1 MNTSAMTTTKHR
13 LITSNDAEENLNR
26 PQPGSDR
33 NIDDFTLAVENNPFK
48 SYMNNPSM
56 LAELIFCTFFLAI
69 SFFAPEKLFR
79 LQVYEREI
87 PYQITQNGD
96 FLFDQY
102 INRLFSENETIPDW
116 LVVVM
121 SFILPTLIIIVTG
134 LISNTKNDG
143 HSGICSLFF
152 ALGSTE
158 FITSFVKLYCGY
170 FRPNFYSYC
179 DFSEDTFTCN
189 LGSNEPRK
197 SFPSGHAS
205 MSFCAMTVL
214 TLFFYG
220 KIGLHRGLSHHLRE
234 GRRNENYYKKR
245 IFSVVAASPMLL
257 AVFIAA
263 SRVHDDWHHP
273 ADIVGGAII
282 GLSTAI
288 FGYGLWYP
296 SIYSQFAG
304 CPLQTAFNEF
314 EER

>member
-1 MNTSAMTTTKHR
+1 M
-13 LITSNDAEENLNR
+13 
-26 PQPGSDR
+26 
-33 NIDDFTLAVENNPFK
+33 
-48 SYMNNPSM
+48 
-56 LAELIFCTFFLAI
+56 
-69 SFFAPEKLFR
+69 
-79 LQVYEREI
+79 
-87 PYQITQNGD
+87 TQNGD
-96 FLFDQY
+96 FLYDQY

-116 LVVVM
+116 SVIVM

-134 LISNTKNDG
+134 LMSNTKNDG

-158 FITSFVKLYCGY
+158 FVTSFVKLYCGY

-189 LGSNEPRK
+189 LDSNNPRK

-205 MSFCAMTVL
+205 NSFCAMTVL

-220 KIGLHRGLSHHLRE
+220 KIGLHRGLSLHLRE
-234 GRRNENYYKKR
+234 EQRNAENYYKKR

-282 GLSTAI
+282 GLSAAI

>member
-1 MNTSAMTTTKHR
+1 MNTSAGTTANRRMLNSH
-13 LITSNDAEENLNR
+13 AEEESLNL
-26 PQPGSDR
+26 PQPGVCDR
-33 NIDDFTLAVENNPFK
+33 DIDDYTLAIENNPC
-48 SYMNNPSM
+48 YANNPFM

-69 SFFAPEKLFR
+69 SPFAFVLFR
-79 LQVYEREI
+79 RQVYEREI
-87 PYQITQNGD
+87 PYQMTQNGD

-102 INRLFSENETIPDW
+102 INRPFSENATIPLW
-116 LVVVM
+116 LLVVTC
-121 SFILPTLIIIVTG
+121 FILPTLIIIVTG
-134 LISNTKNDG
+134 VMSNTKNDG

-152 ALGSTE
+152 ALGSNL

-179 DFSEDTFTCN
+179 DFSEDTLTCN
-189 LGSNEPRK
+189 SDSKTPRE

-205 MSFCAMTVL
+205 LSFCAMTVL

-220 KIGLHRGLSHHLRE
+220 KIGLHRGLSPHLRE
-234 GRRNENYYKKR
+234 EQRNAKNYYKKR
-245 IFSVVAASPMLL
+245 IFSMVAALPMLL

-263 SRVHDDWHHP
+263 SRVHDDSHHP
-273 ADIVGGAII
+273 ADVVGGAII